1 MTVSGEDARS
11 EVLFECLP
19 VNMGCGEMSGRLL
32 RIHLLMSS
40 PPSAHLRQF
49 ASDNWAGVCPEAWAT
64 LAEAN
69 EGHAP
74 SYGADAWTAEAARLI
89 REIFETECEVHFV
102 FNGTSANSLAVA
114 AMCAPFESVL
124 CHGHAHLISDECGAP
139 GFFAHG
145 TVLQPVGGESGKLH
159 LREVTAAIGQ
169 GRDVH
174 HSRPGALSL
183 TQSTELGT
191 VYAPEEIAALGE
203 MARAHGLWMH
213 MDGARFANAV
223 AGLGVAPKQFTWE
236 AGVDVLSLGGTK
248 NGLPFGEALVF
259 FDRELARDFVFRRKQ
274 SGQLASKMRFLA
286 APWVGVLRDGAWLRH
301 AAHANA
307 RAAQLEHGLRALPG
321 VAVLYAREANAVFA
335 ALPSAMCEGLRARGW
350 QFYTDVGPD
359 GAARL
364 MCSWDTTAED
374 VAAFLRDAAAL
385 AK

>member
-1 MTVSGEDARS
+1 M
-11 EVLFECLP
+11 LP
-19 VNMGCGEMSGRLL
+19 MS
-32 RIHLLMSS
+32 ISS
-40 PPSAHLRQF
+40 SKYPRHF
-49 ASDNWAGVCPEAWAT
+49 ASDNWSGVCPEAWAALT
-64 LAEAN
+64 EAN
-69 EGHAP
+69 EDHVP
-74 SYGADAWTAEAARLI
+74 SYGADGWTEEAVRLI
-89 REIFETECEVHFV
+89 GGIFETECAAFLV

-124 CHGHAHLISDECGAP
+124 CHEHSHLLTDECGAP

-145 TVLQPVGGESGKLH
+145 TTLTPIRGGFGKLQPADV
-159 LREVTAAIGQ
+159 AAAVMGR
-169 GRDVH
+169 RDVH
-174 HSRPGALSL
+174 HAKPAALSL

-191 VYAPEEIAALGE
+191 VYAPEEIAALGAT
-203 MARAHGLWMH
+203 ARELDLWLH
-213 MDGARFANAV
+213 LDGARFANAV
-223 AGLGVAPKQFTWE
+223 ASLGVAPRQITWE

-259 FDRELARDFVFRRKQ
+259 FDHDLARDFAFRRKQ

-307 RAAQLEHGLRALPG
+307 CAAQLEDGLRTLPG

-335 ALPSAMCEGLRARGW
+335 TMPLAMLDGLRARGW

-364 MCSWDTTAED
+364 MCSWDTTAGD
-374 VAAFLRDAAAL
+374 VTAFLRDAAAL
-385 AK
+385 AE